1 MSKAISNYD
10 SFYDWE
16 NSFRIKYES
25 EKKVEIQETTSIG
38 MSENSFKNFLKKWK
52 ENNLN

>member
-16 NSFRIKYES
+16 NSFRIKPES
-25 EKKVEIQETTSIG
+25 KKVVKTSVTTKIG
-38 MSENSFKNFLKKWK
+38 ITEDNFKNFLKKWK

>member
-16 NSFRIKYES
+16 NSFKIKSES
-25 EKKVEIQETTSIG
+25 EKKVDTQSATSIG
-38 MSENSFKNFLKKWK
+38 ISEDNFKNFLKKWK

>member
-1 MSKAISNYD
+1 MSKALTNYD

-16 NSFRIKYES
+16 NSFKINSES
-25 EKKVEIQETTSIG
+25 EKKIEIQLTTSIG
-38 MSENSFKNFLKKWK
+38 ISEDNFKNFLKKWK

>member
-16 NSFRIKYES
+16 NSFKIKPES
-25 EKKVEIQETTSIG
+25 EKKVRTQLTTSIG
-38 MSENSFKNFLKKWK
+38 LSEISFKNFLKKWK